1 MPVRVEIAACLAGFV
16 LGVVALYLLARV
28 VTAVK
33 RRSQKNK
40 QRRASRPTKAEQAKP
55 SIIKRCGAALER
67 FGTMNFILLV
77 LGAMLLWFTVTMIDL
92 FREYGSVPDT
102 LVNCVFIALTG
113 ECGVMGWIKTSK
125 VKHRER
131 EWMKEDVN
139 TAPPAEETPGDDGP
153 STGAG

>member
-1 MPVRVEIAACLAGFV
+1 MPPKVVIAACAAGFV
-16 LGVVALYLLARV
+16 LGMAGLYLIVHVVA
-28 VTAVK
+28 AV
-33 RRSQKNK
+33 RRRNQRNR
-40 QRRASRPTKAEQAKP
+40 QRRATRPAKPEQAKP

-77 LGAMLLWFTVTMIDL
+77 LGAMLFWFTVTMIDL

-131 EWMKEDVN
+131 EWMKEDAN
-139 TAPPAEETPGDDGP
+139 TVPPAEDPLAEDDP

>member
-1 MPVRVEIAACLAGFV
+1 MPPKALIAAVAAGFV
-16 LGVVALYLLARV
+16 LGVAGLYLLAHAAA
-28 VTAVK
+28 AV
-33 RRSQKNK
+33 RRRGQRNR
-40 QRRASRPTKAEQAKP
+40 QRRASRPAKAEQAKP

-77 LGAMLLWFTVTMIDL
+77 IGAMLFWFTVTMIDL

-125 VKHRER
+125 VKHQER
-131 EWMKEDVN
+131 EWMKEDAN
-139 TAPPAEETPGDDGP
+139 TVPPAEDPPAEDGP
-153 STGAG
+153 SAGAG

>member
-1 MPVRVEIAACLAGFV
+1 MPLKAMIVACAACFV
-16 LGVVALYLLARV
+16 LGMAGLYLLAHL
-28 VTAVK
+28 ASAM
-33 RRSQKNK
+33 RRRGQENRR
-40 QRRASRPTKAEQAKP
+40 RRATRSAKVEQAKP
-55 SIIKRCGAALER
+55 SVIKRCGAALER

-77 LGAMLLWFTVTMIDL
+77 IGAMLFWFTVTMIDL

-125 VKHRER
+125 VRHQER
-131 EWMKEDVN
+131 EWLKEDAN
-139 TAPPAEETPGDDGP
+139 TVPPAEDPPAEDGP

>member
-1 MPVRVEIAACLAGFV
+1 MPTKAVVAACAASFV
-16 LGVVALYLLARV
+16 LGLVGLYLLVRIAA
-28 VTAVK
+28 AVR
-33 RRSQKNK
+33 RRSQKNR
-40 QRRASRPTKAEQAKP
+40 QRRASRSANTGQAKP
-55 SIIKRCGAALER
+55 SIIKRCVAALER

-77 LGAMLLWFTVTMIDL
+77 IGAMLLWFTVTMIDL

-125 VKHRER
+125 VRHRER
-131 EWMKEDVN
+131 EWMKEDAN
-139 TAPPAEETPGDDGP
+139 TVPPAEETPGDDGP

>member
-1 MPVRVEIAACLAGFV
+1 MPVKVVVAACLAGFI

-33 RRSQKNK
+33 RRSQRSR
-40 QRRASRPTKAEQAKP
+40 QRRASRSVKEEQAKP
-55 SIIKRCGAALER
+55 SVIKRCGAALER

-77 LGAMLLWFTVTMIDL
+77 LGVMLFWFTVTMIDL
-92 FREYGSVPDT
+92 FREYGAVPDT

-131 EWMKEDVN
+131 EWMKEDAN
-139 TAPPAEETPGDDGP
+139 TVPPAEDLPAEDGP
-153 STGAG
+153 DIGAG